1 MRVVIAELNAW
12 EMVMSIVY
20 DVTLDAVVDKMEHHQ
35 YNMTKDSV
43 KNVVDDNGV
52 IYWYIGQIQ
61 YCAMNIDYK
70 FEYNSIDRFIFD
82 QLKPLIREQ
91 KINDLIN

>member
-1 MRVVIAELNAW
+1 MSLIIAELNNW
-12 EMVMSIVY
+12 DMVISVSY
-20 DVTLDAVVDKMEHHQ
+20 DVSFNDLMIKMVQHQ
-35 YNMTKDSV
+35 YNMTKDAV
-43 KNVVDDNGV
+43 EKIIDDNGV
-52 IYWYIGQIQ
+52 IYWYIGEIQ
-61 YCAMNIDYK
+61 YCSMNINYK